1 LNARMKR
8 CPYCAEEIQDAA
20 IKCRYCLSDLTLSP
34 DKVVAHPPAELLG
47 AGRSEAMEA
56 AASEGFP
63 QAAPEPGGDVESELP
78 PEPEPEAEPEPAGA
92 GTKIVSMPSFP
103 ASGAA
108 SEAAS
113 SGPSGPESVTPAI
126 DLGGPGAITPAEG
139 GSRPAPEPGFPASSP
154 EPSPPEPSP
163 PEPPPP
169 IVPAWSAGPGSTQV
183 AETPAAGTPAAAP
196 AQASPQAPSL
206 PQILSPA
213 QTPSPSPAL
222 TFSHEG
228 PRYILGYSADYFGLW
243 DKSAPGPPVQ
253 RFPRTEQG
261 WQMAWEAFMRA
272 EMGSAGR

>member
-1 LNARMKR
+1 MKR

-34 DKVVAHPPAELLG
+34 DKVVAHPPVELLG

-56 AASEGFP
+56 AAWEGFP
-63 QAAPEPGGDVESELP
+63 GAGPEPGGIAETELP
-78 PEPEPEAEPEPAGA
+78 PEPEPEPAGA

-103 ASGAA
+103 ASGPA

-113 SGPSGPESVTPAI
+113 SGPPGPESVTPAV
-126 DLGGPGAITPAEG
+126 DLGGPGAVTPAEG
-139 GSRPAPEPGFPASSP
+139 GSRPASEPEPAFPASSP

-163 PEPPPP
+163 PL
-169 IVPAWSAGPGSTQV
+169 VPAWSAGPGATQV
-183 AETPAAGTPAAAP
+183 ADTPAPAP

-272 EMGSAGR
+272 EMGSASG